1 MSKVNTLYN
10 YFISP
15 KTPTTPKQLSNKK
28 PSPDEKSSTP
38 KRAKEQRNKG
48 IKQLR

>member
-15 KTPTTPKQLSNKK
+15 KTPTTPKQLNNK
-28 PSPDEKSSTP
+28 PSSDEKSSTP
-38 KRAKEQRNKG
+38 KRTREQQNKG
-48 IKQLR
+48 MEQLQ

>member
-15 KTPTTPKQLSNKK
+15 KTPKTPKQSNNK
-28 PSPDEKSSTP
+28 PDEKSSTP
-38 KRAKEQRNKG
+38 KRPREQWNKG
-48 IKQLR
+48 I

>member
-15 KTPTTPKQLSNKK
+15 KTPKTPTTPKQLNNK
-28 PSPDEKSSTP
+28 PDDKSSTP
-38 KRAKEQRNKG
+38 KRAREQRNKG
-48 IKQLR
+48 IEQLR